1 MAKYK
6 RIQKQI
12 IRFLE
17 ENGPQNTRNIYEYIN
32 DNNANGI
39 QINAL
44 TNVLSKNPEFVESHI
59 VRVKGV
65 TMNSYTLIVWKAK
78 DDIS

>member
-6 RIQKQI
+6 RIQKRI

-17 ENGPQNTRNIYEYIN
+17 ENGPQNTRSIYEHIN
-32 DNNANGI
+32 DNDANGI

-44 TNVLSKNPEFVESHI
+44 TNVLSKNKEFVESHTE
-59 VRVKGV
+59 RVQGIMLN
-65 TMNSYTLIVWKAK
+65 TYTLIVWKANDGK
-78 DDIS
+78 S